1 MKKYEKPFVKESEI
15 ELDEILA
22 GSENQ
27 EAING
32 NYNEPG
38 EGEGGTEGYGVKNI
52 NVWE

>member
-22 GSENQ
+22 GSDYQGETS
-27 EAING
+27 G
-32 NYNEPG
+32 NNEPSVNEDSETSG
-38 EGEGGTEGYGVKNI
+38 LKKI

>member
-22 GSENQ
+22 GSDYQGETSDN
-27 EAING
+27 
-32 NYNEPG
+32 NEPSVNEDSETPG
-38 EGEGGTEGYGVKNI
+38 LKKI

>member
-22 GSENQ
+22 GSDYQ
-27 EAING
+27 ETTNG
-32 NYNEPG
+32 NNNEPA
-38 EGEGGTEGYGVKNI
+38 EGQGATEGYGVKNI